1 VRIFSRGLCLAALCF
16 TIVAQSTPA
25 SAEPVHDSLLAA
37 VNAYRASRGLATVVA
52 SPTLQAAAQFMADNV
67 AQYGPPAIPHRST
80 DGRTARQRMTDAGY
94 PVSQAFTSEIIAW
107 GAATVDGAM
116 RLWLNS
122 PPHWAELND
131 GRYRAAGLG
140 VACGGVFPCV
150 WVVTFGSL
158 VDQTYRAAPEY
169 HTTFYAQ
176 SPFPTVAPGQTAEW
190 VIAFTN
196 TGNTGWDLSKATAV
210 RLGTWSPQDA
220 PSMLAAPSWIA
231 PNRPAEQTTTW
242 VGPGQQA
249 WFRVQLQ
256 APSTPGMY
264 RLYLRPVIDSV
275 EWLENV
281 GAYVDVN
288 VR

>member
-1 VRIFSRGLCLAALCF
+1 MAAVLLSF
-16 TIVAQSTPA
+16 TAQPA
-25 SAEPVHDSLLAA
+25 AANADAEHDALLAG

-52 SPTLQAAAQFMADNV
+52 SPTLQAAAQFMADDV
-67 AQYGPPAIPHRST
+67 ARHGVPAVPHRST
-80 DGRTARQRMTDAGY
+80 DGRTARQRMSDAGY
-94 PVSQAFTSEIIAW
+94 PVSEAFTSEIIAW
-107 GAATVDGAM
+107 GAPSVDGAM

-122 PPHWAELND
+122 PPHWAELSD

-140 VACGGVFPCV
+140 VACGGAFPCV

-158 VDQTYRAAPEY
+158 VDRTYSVSEH
-169 HTTFYAQ
+169 HTAFYAQ
-176 SPFPTVAPGQTAEW
+176 SPYPTVAPGQNAEW

-196 TGNTGWDLSKATAV
+196 TGTTGWDLGQATAL

-220 PSMLAAPSWIA
+220 PSVLASPAWIA
-231 PNRPAEQTTTW
+231 PNRPAQQTTTW

-256 APSTPGMY
+256 APSAPGVY
-264 RLYLRPVIDSV
+264 RLYVRPVIDGV
-275 EWLENV
+275 QWLEDF
-281 GAYVDVN
+281 GAYVEVS